1 MANSSTLAD
10 NVFQIAC
17 VVPDLHAA
25 IRFFK
30 EKLGV
35 PTFLVREDIQ
45 LQEQTYLGKPG
56 DYRQSL
62 AFGFAG
68 QMQIELIQPLAG
80 TSSYSE
86 FLKSNPKGGVQHL
99 GIMVENYD
107 AAVADMKAR
116 GFTLVQSGRN
126 GDTRFAYFDTDDLT
140 GTLMEVVYLAPPE
153 RAGFEKMK
161 RKEA

>member
-1 MANSSTLAD
+1 MANSAALAH
-10 NVFQIAC
+10 NVFQIAY

-35 PTFLVREDIQ
+35 PTFLVKEDIRIQ
-45 LQEQTYLGKPG
+45 DQTYLGKPG
-56 DYRQSL
+56 DFRQSI

-68 QMQIELIQPLAG
+68 PMQIELIQPLAG

-86 FLKSNPKGGVQHL
+86 FLKDHPKGGVQHL

-107 AAVADMKAR
+107 AAVADMNAR
-116 GFTLVQSGRN
+116 GFTLVQTGRN
-126 GDTRFAYFDTDDLT
+126 GETRFAYFDTDDLT